1 MWQKSA
7 TRFGKKSPKCQKSQN
22 LRFLISTVWKLLSE
36 VEPYRTINN
45 EVDVAKKCCQIWQK
59 VAKVAKKC
67 YQMWQKVAKGILRA
81 FKGFQGRVG
90 ALRLGTYAQAP
101 YAFAA
106 LGCRP
111 KARRLVL
118 LKSIIKWFIKKT
130 YSFICLETNFHL
142 RALNCI

>member
-1 MWQKSA
+1 MI
-7 TRFGKKSPKCQKSQN
+7 R
-22 LRFLISTVWKLLSE
+22 KLLSE

-67 YQMWQKVAKGILRA
+67 YQMWQKVTKGIVRA
-81 FKGFQGRVG
+81 SEGFQGLVG
-90 ALRLGTYAQAP
+90 ALHLGTYAQAP

-111 KARRLVL
+111 KAGRL
-118 LKSIIKWFIKKT
+118 IAIKFINI
-130 YSFICLETNFHL
+130 FL
-142 RALNCI
+142 